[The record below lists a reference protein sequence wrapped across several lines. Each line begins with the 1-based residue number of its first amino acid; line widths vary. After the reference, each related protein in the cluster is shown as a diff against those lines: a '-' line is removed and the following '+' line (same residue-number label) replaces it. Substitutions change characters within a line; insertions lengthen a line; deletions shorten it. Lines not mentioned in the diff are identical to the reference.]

1 MTQAGGTTRS
11 GALVAPDPVTLLA
24 FITVVVTGG
33 LNAIAVRETLGELTP
48 FWSAGLR
55 FSLAAVIMVVVVLA
69 TGRSFPRGR
78 SLLGAI
84 AYGAVGLS
92 ASFALIY
99 TGLVDVPA
107 GTGAVLLALAPL
119 FTFGLAIVQGLERF
133 RLEGLIGAIVALVGV
148 SVVFADQLGAHVPLG
163 ALVLIV
169 LGTACIAESGV
180 IVKWTPRS
188 DPFGTN
194 AVAMVT
200 GALVLIGLT
209 VLVGEPIVVPTEPST
224 IVAMAYLVILGSVV
238 MFGAFVFALGRW
250 TASAVSYSTLLLPL
264 VTLPVAA
271 LLAGETI
278 TIWLVVGGA
287 IILAGVYIG
296 AFMKRPAR
304 WSASSL
310 PECLPTDGCP
320 EVVVPKR
327 ASTTAR

>member
-1 MTQAGGTTRS
+1 MTGSTDTVRS
-11 GALVAPDPVTLLA
+11 GASVAPEPVTLLA
-24 FITVVVTGG
+24 FATVVVTGG
-33 LNAIAVRETLGELTP
+33 LNAIAVRETLGELAP

-55 FSLAAVIMVVVVLA
+55 FALAAAIMIIVVLA
-69 TGRSFPRGR
+69 TGRSFPHGRG
-78 SLLGAI
+78 LVGAI

-99 TGLVDVPA
+99 TGLVDVSA

-148 SVVFADQLGAHVPLG
+148 VVVFADRLGADVPLG
-163 ALVLIV
+163 SLIVIV
-169 LGTACIAESGV
+169 LGTACIAEAGV

-209 VLVGEPIVVPTEPST
+209 VLTGEPVVAPSEAGT
-224 IVAMAYLVILGSVV
+224 IAAMAYLVVLGSVV

-250 TASAVSYSTLLLPL
+250 TASAVSYSTLLVPL
-264 VTLPVAA
+264 VTLSVAA
-271 LLAGETI
+271 LFTGETV
-278 TIWLVVGGA
+278 TVWLVVGGA
-287 IILAGVYIG
+287 IILAGVYVG
-296 AFMKRPAR
+296 AFFQRPRR

-310 PECLPTDGCP
+310 PECLPVDGCP
-320 EVVVPKR
+320 EVAPGR
-327 ASTTAR
+327 APAAAR

>member
-1 MTQAGGTTRS
+1 MSGSSRS
-11 GALVAPDPVTLLA
+11 VGPRAAAAPDIATLLA
-24 FITVVVTGG
+24 FATVVVTGG

-55 FSLAAVIMVVVVLA
+55 FAMAAAIMTLVVLA

-78 SLLGAI
+78 GLLGAI

-119 FTFGLAIVQGLERF
+119 FTFGLAIIQGLERF

-148 SVVFADQLGAHVPLG
+148 VIVFADQLGADVPLDS
-163 ALVLIV
+163 LILIV

-194 AVAMVT
+194 AVAMIT
-200 GALVLIGLT
+200 GALLLLVLTL
-209 VLVGEPIVVPTEPST
+209 LAGEPMTVPRDAGT
-224 IVAMAYLVILGSVV
+224 IVAMAYLVVLGSVV

-271 LLAGETI
+271 LLTGETV

-287 IILAGVYIG
+287 VILAGVYVG
-296 AFMKRPAR
+296 AFLKRPRR

-310 PECLPTDGCP
+310 PECLPVDGCP
-320 EVVVPKR
+320 DVAAAR
-327 ASTTAR
+327 APGTHR